1 METGDFYQLIV
12 KIISKNN
19 ILYFLLNYYQLK
31 AKE

>member
-1 METGDFYQLIV
+1 MDTDDFYQLIV
-12 KIISKNN
+12 KIISKNT